1 MARQDVDAVTGTE
14 TTGHEWDGIK
24 EFNTP
29 LPKWW
34 LYVFYATILW
44 SIVYCFFYPAWPS
57 FSGYTRG
64 ILDYSSREMFNERM
78 AALDADQAVWREQ
91 IAQTPLDQI
100 VNNPDLLTIAIAG
113 GRTIFANNCAPC
125 HGTNAVGRPGG
136 FPALVD
142 DEWLWGGSLE
152 AIHETILHGVRNN
165 TDTEARVSEM
175 PAYGEGVL
183 DRGQIASVT
192 QHVLFF
198 ANRGPD
204 DAEGAAIFAEN
215 CAACHGELGKG
226 NAELGAPD
234 LTDQIWLYGG
244 DKDTIMQQI
253 ARPKHGVMP
262 AWTGRLSDTEIKQA
276 AIYVHSLGG
285 GQ

>member
-24 EFNTP
+24 ELNTP

-44 SIVYCFFYPAWPS
+44 SIVYGFFYPAWPS
-57 FSGYTRG
+57 LSGYTRG
-64 ILDYSSREMFNERM
+64 ILDYSSRQEFNERM
-78 AALDADQAVWREQ
+78 AAFDSERAVWREQ
-91 IAQTPLDQI
+91 IATTPLEEI
-100 VNNPDLLTIAIAG
+100 VKDPDLLTIAIAG

-142 DEWLWGGSLE
+142 DDWLWGGSLD
-152 AIHETILHGVRNN
+152 AIHATIQHGIRSSTDPN
-165 TDTEARVSEM
+165 TRIGEM
-175 PAYGEGVL
+175 PAYGDGIL
-183 DRGQIASVT
+183 GRDQIAAVA
-192 QHVLFF
+192 QHVLFLSG
-198 ANRGPD
+198 RGAD
-204 DAEGAAIFAEN
+204 NAEGEAIFADN

-226 NAELGAPD
+226 NHELGAPD
-234 LTDQIWLYGG
+234 LTDQIWLYG
-244 DKDTIMQQI
+244 DDEDAIVQQI
-253 ARPKHGVMP
+253 ARPKQGVMP
-262 AWTGRLSDTEIKQA
+262 GWEGRLSETEIKQA

>member
-24 EFNTP
+24 ELNTP

-44 SIVYCFFYPAWPS
+44 SIGYCFFFPAWPS

-64 ILDYSSREMFNERM
+64 ILDYSSREEFNERM
-78 AALDADQAVWREQ
+78 AALDSSRAVWREQ
-91 IAQTPLDQI
+91 IANTPLEDI
-100 VNNPDLLTIAIAG
+100 VKDPDLLTISIAG

-136 FPALVD
+136 YPALVD
-142 DEWLWGGSLE
+142 DDWLWGGSLA
-152 AIHETILHGVRNN
+152 AIHGTILHGIRSS
-165 TDTEARVSEM
+165 TDPDTRIAEM
-175 PAYGEGVL
+175 PAYGDGILGRDE
-183 DRGQIASVT
+183 IAAVAR
-192 QHVLFF
+192 HVLFLGG
-198 ANRGPD
+198 RGAD
-204 DAEGAAIFAEN
+204 NAEGATIYADN

-226 NAELGAPD
+226 NHELGAPD
-234 LTDQIWLYGG
+234 LTDQIWLYG
-244 DKDTIMQQI
+244 DDEDAIVQQI
-253 ARPKHGVMP
+253 TRPKQGVMP
-262 AWTGRLSDTEIKQA
+262 GWQGRLSETEIKQA